1 MFKCDVVCVVLAYCE
16 YKKVAVGYGGV
27 GYQLDCNLTDEGIF
41 EMLEKAQEVSHSGIP
56 VLVNCL
62 FGKTNFVMAPISHG
76 VRRVELHV

>member
-1 MFKCDVVCVVLAYCE
+1 M
-16 YKKVAVGYGGV
+16 
-27 GYQLDCNLTDEGIF
+27 DEGIF
-41 EMLEKAQEVSHSGIP
+41 EMLEKAQEVSHSSIP